1 MTSNLLVLAL
11 ATLSPALF
19 LASHGASASP
29 RTEASCARD
38 LAATQTSLRQTL
50 ERLNRT
56 RSRPAAQRCATF
68 RSHVQVMRAAAA
80 VFDRCTTGRHRQE
93 NVGQM
98 MGSIADWR
106 EIIQRNCR

>member
-1 MTSNLLVLAL
+1 MTSKLLVTAL

-19 LASHGASASP
+19 LVPVKAAAPP
-29 RTEASCARD
+29 RPEAVCARD
-38 LAATQTSLRQTL
+38 LAATDTRLRQTQA
-50 ERLNRT
+50 RLNA
-56 RSRPAAQRCATF
+56 SQNRPMAQRCTAF